1 MGDKVKNF
9 RNEKD
14 SIGKIKVPKNAYF
27 GAQTQRAIENF
38 QIGWPMEFSL
48 ILPYIIIK
56 KAAAMANHSQ
66 KKLSKKLANAII
78 KACDDLIDHPEKF
91 LDQFPVPVF
100 QTGSGTQT
108 NMNVNE
114 VIANRANEI
123 LGGKLGEY
131 KFIHPNDHVNM
142 SQSTNDTFPT
152 ATLIGCALAVEDI
165 LLPSLGLLEKS
176 LTKKTKEFN
185 KIIKVGRTHLQ
196 DATPIRLGQ
205 EFSGYASMISHDI
218 KRIKNAVKEC
228 AQLPIGGTAVGTGIN
243 TVEGFDALA
252 TGFIAEETGIEFNV
266 CDNKFELL
274 SSQNAISNLSSQIK
288 ICAGS
293 LNKIANDIRWL
304 ASGPMAGIGELIL
317 PSNEP
322 GSSIMPGKVN
332 PTQCEAVNMVYAQIL
347 GNDLTINYSGSNG
360 NFELNTYRPIIAS
373 SIHESITLLG
383 EVAESFTLNAL
394 DGLEANKE
402 KIEENLNKSLMLV
415 TALNPVIGY
424 EKAAEIAKK
433 ALKENISLKESAK
446 KLKYL
451 SEQEFDEIVKPELM
465 VSPKKYD

>member
-1 MGDKVKNF
+1 MTKF
-9 RNEKD
+9 RTEKD
-14 SIGKIKVPKNAYF
+14 SLGEVKVPINAYY
-27 GAQTQRAIENF
+27 GAQTQRAVENF
-38 QIGWPMEFSL
+38 EIGWPMEPSL
-48 ILPYIIIK
+48 ILPYVILK
-56 KAAAMANHSQ
+56 KAAAMTNHAQ
-66 KKLSKKLANAII
+66 KLLSEKLANAIM
-78 KACDDLIDHPEKF
+78 KACDEITDHPENF

-114 VIANRANEI
+114 VIANKANEI

-131 KFIHPNDHVNM
+131 KFVHPNDHVNM

-152 ATLIGCALAVEDI
+152 AILVGCVLSVEDN
-165 LLPSLGLLEKS
+165 LLPALKQLKKSLEKKS
-176 LTKKTKEFN
+176 KEFDN
-185 KIIKVGRTHLQ
+185 IIKVGRTHLQ

-218 KRIKNAVKEC
+218 HRINSAIEEC
-228 AQLPIGGTAVGTGIN
+228 TQLPIGGTAVGTGIN
-243 TVEGFDALA
+243 TLEGFDTLVC
-252 TGFIAEETGIEFNV
+252 TFITEETDIEFKV

-274 SSQNAISNLSSQIK
+274 SSQNPLSNLSSQIK

-304 ASGPMAGIGELIL
+304 ACGPMAGIGELKL

-332 PTQCEAVNMVYAQIL
+332 PTQCEAVNMVYSQIL
-347 GNDLTINYSGSNG
+347 GNDLTVNYAGSNG

-373 SIHESITLLG
+373 SIHESITLLA

-394 DGLEANKE
+394 NGLKPNNK
-402 KIEENLNKSLMLV
+402 KIQENLDKSLMLV

-424 EKAAEIAKK
+424 EKSAEIAKK

-446 KLKYL
+446 KLGHL
-451 SEQEFDEIVKPELM
+451 SEKEFDEIVKPELM

>member
-1 MGDKVKNF
+1 MTKF
-9 RNEKD
+9 RTEKD
-14 SIGKIKVPKNAYF
+14 SIGQIKVPKNAYF

-131 KFIHPNDHVNM
+131 KFVHPNDHVNM

-165 LLPSLGLLEKS
+165 LLPSLQLLEKS

-205 EFSGYASMISHDI
+205 EFSGYASMVSHDI

-228 AQLPIGGTAVGTGIN
+228 TQLPIGGTAVGTGIN

-347 GNDLTINYSGSNG
+347 GNDLTINYAGSNG

-424 EKAAEIAKK
+424 EKAAKIAKK

>member
-1 MGDKVKNF
+1 MTKF
-9 RNEKD
+9 RTEKD
-14 SIGKIKVPKNAYF
+14 SLGEVKVPHNAYY
-27 GAQTQRAIENF
+27 GAQTQRAVENF
-38 QIGWPMEFSL
+38 EIGWPMEFSL

-56 KAAAMANHSQ
+56 KAAAMTNHAQ
-66 KKLSKKLANAII
+66 KRLPKKLSDAIM
-78 KACDDLIDHPEKF
+78 KACDDITDHPEKF

-123 LGGKLGEY
+123 LGGNLGEY
-131 KFIHPNDHVNM
+131 KFVHPNDHVNM

-152 ATLIGCALAVEDI
+152 AILVGCVLSVEDS
-165 LLPSLGLLEKS
+165 LLPVLSLLEKS
-176 LTKKTKEFN
+176 LQKKSREFD

-196 DATPIRLGQ
+196 DATPIKLGQ
-205 EFSGYASMISHDI
+205 EFSGYASMISNDI
-218 KRIKNAVKEC
+218 KRIKLAVKEC
-228 AQLPIGGTAVGTGIN
+228 AELPIGGTAVGTGIN
-243 TVEGFDALA
+243 TLEGFDTLVCS
-252 TGFIAEETGIEFNV
+252 FITEETDIEFSV
-266 CDNKFELL
+266 CTNKFELL
-274 SSQNAISNLSSQIK
+274 SSQNPLSNLSSQLK

-304 ASGPMAGIGELIL
+304 ASGPMAGIGELKL

-347 GNDLTINYSGSNG
+347 GNDLTINYAGTNG

-373 SIHESITLLG
+373 SIHESITLLS
-383 EVAESFTLNAL
+383 EVSESFTLNAL
-394 DGLEANKE
+394 DGLKANKE
-402 KIEENLNKSLMLV
+402 KIKENLDKSLMLV

-424 EKAAEIAKK
+424 EKSAEIAKK

>member
-1 MGDKVKNF
+1 MTKF
-9 RNEKD
+9 RTEKD
-14 SIGKIKVPKNAYF
+14 SLGEVKVPHNAYY
-27 GAQTQRAIENF
+27 GAQTQRAVENF
-38 QIGWPMEFSL
+38 EIGWPMEFSL

-56 KAAAMANHSQ
+56 KAAAMTNHAQ
-66 KKLSKKLANAII
+66 KRLPKKLSDAIM
-78 KACDDLIDHPEKF
+78 KACDDITDHPEKF
-91 LDQFPVPVF
+91 IDQFPVPVF

-114 VIANRANEI
+114 VVANRANEI
-123 LGGKLGEY
+123 LGGSLGEY
-131 KFIHPNDHVNM
+131 KFVHPNDHVNM

-152 ATLIGCALAVEDI
+152 AILVGCVLSVEDN
-165 LLPSLGLLEKS
+165 LLPTLSFLEKS
-176 LTKKTKEFN
+176 LQKKSREFD

-196 DATPIRLGQ
+196 DATPIKLGQ
-205 EFSGYASMISHDI
+205 EFSGYASMISNDI
-218 KRIKNAVKEC
+218 RRIKLAVKEC
-228 AQLPIGGTAVGTGIN
+228 AELPIGGTAVGTGIN
-243 TVEGFDALA
+243 TLEGFDTLVCS
-252 TGFIAEETGIEFNV
+252 FITEETDIEFSV
-266 CDNKFELL
+266 CTNKFELL
-274 SSQNAISNLSSQIK
+274 SSQNPLSNLSSQLK

-304 ASGPMAGIGELIL
+304 ASGPMAGIGELKL

-347 GNDLTINYSGSNG
+347 GNDLTINYAGTNG

-373 SIHESITLLG
+373 SIHESITLLS
-383 EVAESFTLNAL
+383 EVSESFTLNAL
-394 DGLEANKE
+394 DGLKANKE
-402 KIEENLNKSLMLV
+402 KIKENLDKSLMLV

-424 EKAAEIAKK
+424 EKSAEIAKK

>member
-1 MGDKVKNF
+1 MTKF
-9 RNEKD
+9 RTEKD
-14 SIGKIKVPKNAYF
+14 SLGEVKVPLNAYY
-27 GAQTQRAIENF
+27 GAQTQRAVENF
-38 QIGWPMEFSL
+38 EIGWPMEFSL

-56 KAAAMANHSQ
+56 KAAAMTNHAQ
-66 KKLSKKLANAII
+66 KKLPKKLSDAIM
-78 KACDDLIDHPEKF
+78 KACDDITDHPEKF

-114 VIANRANEI
+114 VVANRANEI
-123 LGGKLGEY
+123 LGGSLGEY
-131 KFIHPNDHVNM
+131 KFVHPNDHVNM

-152 ATLIGCALAVEDI
+152 AILVGCVLSVEDS
-165 LLPSLGLLEKS
+165 LLPVLSLLEKS
-176 LTKKTKEFN
+176 LQKKSREFD

-196 DATPIRLGQ
+196 DATPIKLGQ
-205 EFSGYASMISHDI
+205 EFSGYASMISNDI
-218 KRIKNAVKEC
+218 KRIKLAVKEC
-228 AQLPIGGTAVGTGIN
+228 AELPIGGTAVGTGIN
-243 TVEGFDALA
+243 TLEGFDTLVCS
-252 TGFIAEETGIEFNV
+252 FITEETDIDFSV
-266 CDNKFELL
+266 CTNKFELL
-274 SSQNAISNLSSQIK
+274 SSQNPLSNLSSQLK

-304 ASGPMAGIGELIL
+304 ASGPMAGIGELKL

-347 GNDLTINYSGSNG
+347 GNDLTINYAGTNG

-373 SIHESITLLG
+373 SIHESITLLS
-383 EVAESFTLNAL
+383 EVSESFTLNAL
-394 DGLEANKE
+394 DGLKANKE
-402 KIEENLNKSLMLV
+402 KIKENLDKSLMLV

-424 EKAAEIAKK
+424 EKSAEIAKK

>member
-1 MGDKVKNF
+1 MTKF
-9 RNEKD
+9 RTEKD
-14 SIGKIKVPKNAYF
+14 SLGEVKVPFNAYY
-27 GAQTQRAIENF
+27 GAQTQRAVQNF

-56 KAAAMANHSQ
+56 KAAAMTNHSQ
-66 KKLSKKLANAII
+66 KRLPKKISDAIM
-78 KACDDLIDHPEKF
+78 KACDDITDHPEKF
-91 LDQFPVPVF
+91 LDEFPVPVF

-123 LGGKLGEY
+123 LGGNLGEY
-131 KFIHPNDHVNM
+131 KFVHPNDHVNM

-152 ATLIGCALAVEDI
+152 AILVGCVLSVEDN
-165 LLPSLGLLEKS
+165 LLPVLRLLEKS
-176 LTKKTKEFN
+176 LQKKSKEFE

-196 DATPIRLGQ
+196 DATPIKLGQ
-205 EFSGYASMISHDI
+205 QFSGYASMISHDI
-218 KRIKNAVKEC
+218 KRIKLAVKEC
-228 AQLPIGGTAVGTGIN
+228 TELPIGGTAVGTGIN
-243 TVEGFDALA
+243 TLEGFDSLVCS
-252 TGFIAEETGIEFNV
+252 FITEETDIDFSV
-266 CDNKFELL
+266 CANKFELL
-274 SSQNAISNLSSQIK
+274 SSQNPLSNLSSQLK

-304 ASGPMAGIGELIL
+304 ASGPMAGIGELKL

-347 GNDLTINYSGSNG
+347 GNDLTINYAGTNG

-373 SIHESITLLG
+373 SIHESITLLS

-394 DGLEANKE
+394 DGLKANKE
-402 KIEENLNKSLMLV
+402 KIKENLDKSLMLV

-424 EKAAEIAKK
+424 EKSAEIAKK
-433 ALKENISLKESAK
+433 ALKENISLKESAQ

>member
-1 MGDKVKNF
+1 MTKF
-9 RNEKD
+9 RTEKD
-14 SIGKIKVPKNAYF
+14 SLGEVKVPHNAYY
-27 GAQTQRAIENF
+27 GAQTQRAVENF
-38 QIGWPMEFSL
+38 EIGWPMEFSL

-56 KAAAMANHSQ
+56 KAAAMTNHAQ
-66 KKLSKKLANAII
+66 KRLPKKLSDAIM
-78 KACDDLIDHPEKF
+78 KACDDITDHPEKF

-123 LGGKLGEY
+123 LGGNLGEY
-131 KFIHPNDHVNM
+131 KFVHPNDHVNM

-152 ATLIGCALAVEDI
+152 AILVGCVLSVEDN
-165 LLPSLGLLEKS
+165 LLPVLSLLEKS
-176 LTKKTKEFN
+176 LQKKSREFD

-196 DATPIRLGQ
+196 DATPIKLGQ
-205 EFSGYASMISHDI
+205 EFSGYASMISNDI
-218 KRIKNAVKEC
+218 KRIKLAVKEC
-228 AQLPIGGTAVGTGIN
+228 AELPIGGTAVGTGIN
-243 TVEGFDALA
+243 TLEGFDTLVCS
-252 TGFIAEETGIEFNV
+252 FITEETDIEFSV
-266 CDNKFELL
+266 CTNKFELL
-274 SSQNAISNLSSQIK
+274 SSQNPLSNLSSQLK

-304 ASGPMAGIGELIL
+304 ASGPMAGIGELKL

-322 GSSIMPGKVN
+322 GSSILPGKVN

-347 GNDLTINYSGSNG
+347 GNDLTINYAGTNG

-373 SIHESITLLG
+373 SIHESITLLS
-383 EVAESFTLNAL
+383 EVSESFTLNAL
-394 DGLEANKE
+394 DGLKANKE
-402 KIEENLNKSLMLV
+402 KIKENLDKSLMLV

-424 EKAAEIAKK
+424 EKSAEIAKK

>member
-152 ATLIGCALAVEDI
+152 ATLVGCALAVEDI

-424 EKAAEIAKK
+424 EKAAKIAKK

>member
-1 MGDKVKNF
+1 MTKF
-9 RNEKD
+9 RTEKD
-14 SIGKIKVPKNAYF
+14 SIGQIKVPKNAYF

-131 KFIHPNDHVNM
+131 KFVHPNDHVNM

-152 ATLIGCALAVEDI
+152 ATLVGCALAVEDI
-165 LLPSLGLLEKS
+165 LLPSLQLLEKS

-205 EFSGYASMISHDI
+205 EFSGYASMVSHDI

-228 AQLPIGGTAVGTGIN
+228 TQLPIGGTAVGTGIN

-347 GNDLTINYSGSNG
+347 GNDLTINYAGSNG

-394 DGLEANKE
+394 DGLEANKA

-424 EKAAEIAKK
+424 EKAAKIAKK

>member
-1 MGDKVKNF
+1 MTKF
-9 RNEKD
+9 RTEKD
-14 SIGKIKVPKNAYF
+14 SLGEVKVPHNAYY
-27 GAQTQRAIENF
+27 GAQTQRAVENF
-38 QIGWPMEFSL
+38 EIGWPMEFSL

-56 KAAAMANHSQ
+56 KAAAMTNHAQ
-66 KKLSKKLANAII
+66 KRLPKKLSDAIM
-78 KACDDLIDHPEKF
+78 KACDDITDHPEKF

-123 LGGKLGEY
+123 LGGNLGEY
-131 KFIHPNDHVNM
+131 KFVHPNDHVNM

-152 ATLIGCALAVEDI
+152 AILVGCVLSVEDN
-165 LLPSLGLLEKS
+165 LLPVLSLLEKS
-176 LTKKTKEFN
+176 LQNKSREFD

-196 DATPIRLGQ
+196 DATPIKLGQ
-205 EFSGYASMISHDI
+205 EFSGYASMISNDI
-218 KRIKNAVKEC
+218 KRIKLAVKEC
-228 AQLPIGGTAVGTGIN
+228 AELPIGGTAVGTGIN
-243 TVEGFDALA
+243 TLEGFDTLVCS
-252 TGFIAEETGIEFNV
+252 FITEETDIEFSV
-266 CDNKFELL
+266 CTNKFELL
-274 SSQNAISNLSSQIK
+274 SSQNPLSNLSSQLK

-304 ASGPMAGIGELIL
+304 ASGPMAGIGELKL

-347 GNDLTINYSGSNG
+347 GNDLTINYAGTNG

-373 SIHESITLLG
+373 SIHESITLLS
-383 EVAESFTLNAL
+383 EVSESFTLNAL
-394 DGLEANKE
+394 DGLKANKE
-402 KIEENLNKSLMLV
+402 KIKENLDKSLMLV

-424 EKAAEIAKK
+424 EKSAEIAKK

>member
-1 MGDKVKNF
+1 MTKF
-9 RNEKD
+9 RTEKD
-14 SIGKIKVPKNAYF
+14 SLGEVKVPANAYY
-27 GAQTQRAIENF
+27 GAQTQRAVENF
-38 QIGWPMEFSL
+38 EIGWPMEFSL

-56 KAAAMANHSQ
+56 KAAAMTNHAQ
-66 KKLSKKLANAII
+66 KRLSEKLANSIM
-78 KACDDLIDHPEKF
+78 KACDDITDHPEKF

-131 KFIHPNDHVNM
+131 KFVHPNDHVNM

-152 ATLIGCALAVEDI
+152 AILVGCVLSVEDN
-165 LLPSLGLLEKS
+165 LLPTLELLKNSLQKKS
-176 LTKKTKEFN
+176 KEFDN
-185 KIIKVGRTHLQ
+185 IIKVGRTHLQ
-196 DATPIRLGQ
+196 DATPIKLGQ
-205 EFSGYASMISHDI
+205 EFSGYTSMISHDI
-218 KRIKNAVKEC
+218 KRIKTAVKEC
-228 AQLPIGGTAVGTGIN
+228 RKLPIGGTAVGTGIN
-243 TVEGFDALA
+243 TLEGFDTLA
-252 TGFIAEETGIEFNV
+252 ASFIAEETDIDFSV
-266 CDNKFELL
+266 CENKFELL
-274 SSQNAISNLSSQIK
+274 SSQNSLSNLSSQIK

-304 ASGPMAGIGELIL
+304 ASGPMAGIGELKL

-347 GNDLTINYSGSNG
+347 GNDLTVNYAGSNG

-373 SIHESITLLG
+373 SIHESITLLA

-394 DGLEANKE
+394 DGLEANRK
-402 KIEENLNKSLMLV
+402 KIQENLNKSLMLV

-424 EKAAEIAKK
+424 EKSAEIAKK

-451 SEQEFDEIVKPELM
+451 SEQEFDEIVRPELM

>member
-1 MGDKVKNF
+1 MTKF
-9 RNEKD
+9 RTEKD
-14 SIGKIKVPKNAYF
+14 SIGQIKVPKNAYF

-131 KFIHPNDHVNM
+131 KFVHPNDHVNM

-152 ATLIGCALAVEDI
+152 AILIGCALAVEDI
-165 LLPSLGLLEKS
+165 LLPSLQLLEKS

-205 EFSGYASMISHDI
+205 EFSGYASMVSHDI

-228 AQLPIGGTAVGTGIN
+228 TQLPIGGTAVGTGIN
-243 TVEGFDALA
+243 TVEGFDVLA

-347 GNDLTINYSGSNG
+347 GNDLTINYAGSNG

-424 EKAAEIAKK
+424 EKAAKIAKK

>member
-1 MGDKVKNF
+1 MTKF
-9 RNEKD
+9 RTEKD
-14 SIGKIKVPKNAYF
+14 SLGEVKVPHNAYY
-27 GAQTQRAIENF
+27 GAQTQRAVENF
-38 QIGWPMEFSL
+38 EIGWPMEFSL

-56 KAAAMANHSQ
+56 KAAAMTNHAQ
-66 KKLSKKLANAII
+66 KRLPKKLSDAIM
-78 KACDDLIDHPEKF
+78 KACDDITDHPEKF

-123 LGGKLGEY
+123 LGGNLGEY
-131 KFIHPNDHVNM
+131 KFVHPNDHVNM

-152 ATLIGCALAVEDI
+152 AILVGCVLSVEDN
-165 LLPSLGLLEKS
+165 LLPVLSLLEKS
-176 LTKKTKEFN
+176 LQKKSREFD

-196 DATPIRLGQ
+196 DATPIKLGQ
-205 EFSGYASMISHDI
+205 EFSGYASMISNDI
-218 KRIKNAVKEC
+218 KRIKLAVKEC
-228 AQLPIGGTAVGTGIN
+228 AELPIGGTAVGTGIN
-243 TVEGFDALA
+243 TLEGFDTLVCS
-252 TGFIAEETGIEFNV
+252 FITEETDIEFSV
-266 CDNKFELL
+266 CTNKFELL
-274 SSQNAISNLSSQIK
+274 SSQNPLSNLSSQLK

-304 ASGPMAGIGELIL
+304 ASGPMAGIGELKL

-347 GNDLTINYSGSNG
+347 GNDLTINYAGTNGS
-360 NFELNTYRPIIAS
+360 FELNTYRPIIAS
-373 SIHESITLLG
+373 SIHESITLLS
-383 EVAESFTLNAL
+383 EVSESFTLNAL
-394 DGLEANKE
+394 DGLKANKE
-402 KIEENLNKSLMLV
+402 KIKENLDKSLMLV

-424 EKAAEIAKK
+424 EKSAEIAKK

>member
-1 MGDKVKNF
+1 MTKF
-9 RNEKD
+9 RTEKD
-14 SIGKIKVPKNAYF
+14 SIGQIKVPKNAYF

-56 KAAAMANHSQ
+56 KAVAMANHSQ
-66 KKLSKKLANAII
+66 KKLSKKLSNAII
-78 KACDDLIDHPEKF
+78 KACDDIIDHPEKF

-131 KFIHPNDHVNM
+131 KFVHPNDHVNM

-152 ATLIGCALAVEDI
+152 ATLVGCALAVEDI
-165 LLPSLGLLEKS
+165 LLPSLELLEKS

-205 EFSGYASMISHDI
+205 EFSGYASMVSHDI

-228 AQLPIGGTAVGTGIN
+228 TQLPIGGTAVGTGIN

-252 TGFIAEETGIEFNV
+252 TGFITEETGIEFDV

-347 GNDLTINYSGSNG
+347 GNDLTINYAGSNG

-394 DGLEANKE
+394 DGLEANKA

>member
-1 MGDKVKNF
+1 MTKF
-9 RNEKD
+9 RTEKD
-14 SIGKIKVPKNAYF
+14 SLGEVKVPLNAYY
-27 GAQTQRAIENF
+27 GAQTQRAVENF
-38 QIGWPMEFSL
+38 EIGWPMEFSL

-56 KAAAMANHSQ
+56 KAAAMTNHAQ
-66 KKLSKKLANAII
+66 KRLPKKLSDAIM
-78 KACDDLIDHPEKF
+78 KACDDITDHPEKF
-91 LDQFPVPVF
+91 IDQFPVPVF

-114 VIANRANEI
+114 VVANRANEI
-123 LGGKLGEY
+123 LGGSLGEY
-131 KFIHPNDHVNM
+131 KFVHPNDHVNM

-152 ATLIGCALAVEDI
+152 AILVGCVLSVEDN
-165 LLPSLGLLEKS
+165 LLPILSLLEKS
-176 LTKKTKEFN
+176 LQKKSREFD

-196 DATPIRLGQ
+196 DATPIKLGQ
-205 EFSGYASMISHDI
+205 EFSGYASMISNDI
-218 KRIKNAVKEC
+218 KRIKLALKEC
-228 AQLPIGGTAVGTGIN
+228 AELPIGGTAVGTGIN
-243 TVEGFDALA
+243 TLEGFDTLVCS
-252 TGFIAEETGIEFNV
+252 FITEETDIDFSV
-266 CDNKFELL
+266 CTNKFELL
-274 SSQNAISNLSSQIK
+274 SSQNPLSNLSSQLK

-304 ASGPMAGIGELIL
+304 ASGPMAGIGELKL

-347 GNDLTINYSGSNG
+347 GNDLTINYAGTNG

-373 SIHESITLLG
+373 SIHESITLLS
-383 EVAESFTLNAL
+383 EVSESFTLNAL
-394 DGLEANKE
+394 DGLKANKE
-402 KIEENLNKSLMLV
+402 KIKENLDKSLMLV

-424 EKAAEIAKK
+424 EKSAEIAKK

>member
-1 MGDKVKNF
+1 MTKF
-9 RNEKD
+9 RTEKD
-14 SIGKIKVPKNAYF
+14 SIGQIKVPKNAYF

-131 KFIHPNDHVNM
+131 KFVHPNDHVNM

-165 LLPSLGLLEKS
+165 LLPSLELLEKS

-205 EFSGYASMISHDI
+205 EFSGYASMVSHDI

-228 AQLPIGGTAVGTGIN
+228 TQLPIGGTAVGTGIN

-347 GNDLTINYSGSNG
+347 GNDLTINYAGSNG

-424 EKAAEIAKK
+424 EKAAKIAKK